1 MNEKKTSENQTKR
14 DIFLSQS
21 SKTILKI
28 DDLIEKRRET
38 KMSKIKSFY
47 RYIFN
52 KKGK

>member
-28 DDLIEKRRET
+28 DDLIEERRKT
-38 KMSKIKSFY
+38 KLSKIKNFY
-47 RYIFN
+47 RYFFN
-52 KKGK
+52 KRDK